1 MGLRLFD
8 GRVAPRN
15 YCMVDIWLPVISD
28 R

>member
-8 GRVAPRN
+8 GRVARN
-15 YCMVDIWLPVISD
+15 YCMVDIWLPVVSD